1 MALQETMLDE
11 ASMKQKQSTMT
22 ERNDRRGCQEV
33 SSLSPFREGEERR
46 IIVFTLLL
54 LEADSRIARSL
65 FKEIPG

>member
-11 ASMKQKQSTMT
+11 VSMKQKQSTMT
-22 ERNDRRGCQEV
+22 GRNDRRSCQEV

-46 IIVFTLLL
+46 IIIFTLLL
-54 LEADSRIARSL
+54 LEAHSRIARSL